1 MRVIR
6 NCVALCVLLILVAA
20 PAWSMQD
27 GDSIVAHANGNGLLK
42 LGDEEF
48 KVSSVVIKLFKDGK
62 AEISLVSELTI
73 FVSGTW
79 AWEGSDQKAINLKIT
94 GGATGGGVEATG
106 KLTIREG
113 QSGQRRAID
122 RVSLQGQSKTTHRNV
137 SLNFQ
142 AAS

>member
-6 NCVALCVLLILVAA
+6 KCVALCVLFILVAA
-20 PAWSMQD
+20 PVWSMQD
-27 GDSIVAHANGNGLLK
+27 GDSIVAHANGNGSLK

-48 KVSSVVIKLFKDGK
+48 KVSAVVIKLFKDGK
-62 AEISLVSELTI
+62 AEISLVSEMTI

-79 AWEGSDQKAINLKIT
+79 AWEGSDEKAINLKIT

-113 QSGQRRAID
+113 QAGQRRAID